1 MRSNNIHTLQTVEQN
16 RLAAIQEANANFMA
30 TNNTLDAD
38 LAFMAEVADNRVI
51 FDVVAQNATPIPN
64 APLPISQINSISNT
78 IQDTSLNP
86 IADTMPT
93 MTAYQRFELFQQVQ
107 QRQQQLRAD
116 LPNNMPAQAEP
127 LSASERL
134 ANLNQDIQ
142 NLGEQT

>member
-51 FDVVAQNATPIPN
+51 FDVVARNATPIPN